1 MNRLLL
7 LLMLFSWVAGT
18 AFAEDSSTVRELKFV
33 RKESADNDVWY
44 SNLTTKAIQFYGKAC
59 ESGERDTCF
68 KLGMIFDTGEMSVQD
83 KARAA
88 EAYQLAC
95 NRGSADGCNNLGVLY
110 GTGDGVGRDLARAST
125 FFTMSCELKEEVG
138 CVNQNRLMQG
148 QLEAR
153 H

>member
-7 LLMLFSWVAGT
+7 LLMLFSCVAGT
-18 AFAEDSSTVRELKFV
+18 AFAEDSSTTRELKFV
-33 RKESADNDVWY
+33 RKKSADNDVWY

-59 ESGERDTCF
+59 ESGERDACF

-110 GTGDGVGRDLARAST
+110 GTGDGVAPDLTQAAKY
-125 FFTMSCELKEEVG
+125 FAMSCDLNEELA
-138 CVNQNRLMQG
+138 CINRQVIQDAMQP
-148 QLEAR
+148 
-153 H
+153 